1 MLWQSGSRLPSNRG
15 LLYCATG
22 ITGMG
27 SNGEGL
33 CREHSFTAS
42 RRDAPE

>member
-1 MLWQSGSRLPSNRG
+1 MLWQSGYRLPSNRG
-15 LLYCATG
+15 LLHCATG
-22 ITGMG
+22 ITGTG

-33 CREHSFTAS
+33 GCKRSFTAS